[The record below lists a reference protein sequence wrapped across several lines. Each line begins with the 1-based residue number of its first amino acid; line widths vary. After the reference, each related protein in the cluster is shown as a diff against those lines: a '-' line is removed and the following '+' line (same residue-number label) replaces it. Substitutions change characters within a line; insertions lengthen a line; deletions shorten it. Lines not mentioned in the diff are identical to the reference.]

1 MAFIRYRKLVL
12 DQDGNVKS
20 GSAAIIDVTYDP
32 DNKANH
38 SRQKVR
44 EKLGKVIIYSGKKKG
59 LFQSPTRGLVWYDSE
74 KDEFSPQ
81 VTRSELEKADDD
93 KSIAAARERFPKPG
107 IHTVFGDG
115 YLLIEILKKSGIL
128 KMLHTAFS
136 EQTDYQRLLAHI
148 CYGILRDGSRISCED
163 FIAKSFLSY
172 LVPDVPLR
180 SLKSDTAYFDEMG
193 KDSAKLAF
201 FQEFIRCRRKK
212 HSDFGKACY
221 IDSTPLPND
230 IDSPFNALC
239 SHGVTNTSV
248 QMRLALVIDEITLDP
263 IWYMIIPGNVLDF
276 NTIRPMIRDIE
287 ISLDIKINS
296 YTLDAGYVT
305 KSLIKAFQIQ
315 KEDDPLPE
323 KHYLAHMPAKRGYPY
338 KTLYHQVKTQ
348 FGNARYEFIRSHHAY
363 FAREKEIT
371 VFDEPVMAYIYI
383 DQYNAL
389 KLYTDY
395 RMKNPDVFEK
405 LPMKEQNWYKVKF
418 GYFVLLSNQR
428 KTAAAILDDYF
439 GRSSIE
445 TFFKSS
451 KEYLKLLPLCKWTDE
466 RVRGKI
472 LSDIIDQIIR
482 SEMMRMRKNNTQ
494 SISEIIGKTQS
505 LMCSWDSENDEFV
518 IDQPNRQVKDI
529 FKMFRIPVPQQL
541 NYTDYRHMI
550 YV

>member
-12 DQDGNVKS
+12 DQNGNVKS
-20 GSAAIIDVTYDP
+20 GSAAIIDAVYDP
-32 DNKANH
+32 GNKKNH
-38 SRQKVR
+38 SRQVVR
-44 EKLGKVIIYSGKKKG
+44 EKLGKVVIYTSNKKG
-59 LFQSPTRGLVWYDSE
+59 LFQSPTRGLVWYDSS

-81 VTRSELEKADDD
+81 VTRSELESDEDNKD
-93 KSIAAARERFPKPG
+93 KDAVRDRFPSPG

-128 KMLHTAFS
+128 KMLHSAFP
-136 EQTDYQRLLAHI
+136 EQTSYQRLLAHI

-163 FIAKSFLSY
+163 FISKSFLSY

-180 SLKSDTAYFDEMG
+180 SLKSDTAYFEEMG
-193 KDSAKLAF
+193 KESTKLAF
-201 FQEFIRCRRKK
+201 FQEFIRCRRKEYPE
-212 HSDFGKACY
+212 FGKACY

-230 IDSPFNALC
+230 INSPFNALC
-239 SHGVTNTSV
+239 SHGVANTSV

-263 IWYMIIPGNVLDF
+263 LWYMIIPGNVLDF
-276 NTIRPMIRDIE
+276 DTIRPLIRDIE
-287 ISLDIKINS
+287 ISLDIKVNS

-305 KSLIKAFQIQ
+305 KSLIKAFPIQ
-315 KEDDPLPE
+315 PE
-323 KHYLAHMPAKRGYPY
+323 NETIPDKHYLARMPAKRGYPY
-338 KTLYHQVKTQ
+338 KTLYHQVKNQ
-348 FGNARYEFIRSHHAY
+348 FGNAKHEFIRGHHAY
-363 FAREKEIT
+363 FAQEKEIEI
-371 VFDEPVMAYIYI
+371 FGEPVMAYIYI

-389 KLYTDY
+389 KLYTEY
-395 RMKNPDVFEK
+395 RIKSPDDFEK
-405 LPMKEQNWYKVKF
+405 LSMRDQNWFKVKF

-439 GRSSIE
+439 ARTRIE
-445 TFFKSS
+445 GFFKSS

-482 SEMMRMRKNNTQ
+482 SEIMRMRKTSTQ

-505 LMCSWDSENDEFV
+505 LMCCWDAGNDEFV
-518 IDQPNRQVKDI
+518 IDSPNRQVKDI
-529 FKMFRIPVPQQL
+529 FKLFRIPIPQQL
-541 NYTDYRHMI
+541 NYTNYKQMI

>member
-1 MAFIRYRKLVL
+1 MNEKNIS
-12 DQDGNVKS
+12 DINSGN
-20 GSAAIIDVTYDP
+20 
-32 DNKANH
+32 
-38 SRQKVR
+38 
-44 EKLGKVIIYSGKKKG
+44 
-59 LFQSPTRGLVWYDSE
+59 
-74 KDEFSPQ
+74 
-81 VTRSELEKADDD
+81 
-93 KSIAAARERFPKPG
+93 IAAAKPVPRKGKDVREAFGERFEDPYEWMRNKESKELKDYVDAQNAYYRSKVTHLKNLAVS
-107 IHTVFGDG
+107 IYDDF
-115 YLLIEILKKSGIL
+115 LSEID
-128 KMLHTAFS
+128 
-136 EQTDYQRLLAHI
+136 QTDN
-148 CYGILRDGSRISCED
+148 S
-163 FIAKSFLSY
+163 
-172 LVPDVPLR
+172 VPVRNHD
-180 SLKSDTAYFDEMG
+180 Y
-193 KDSAKLAF
+193 
-201 FQEFIRCRRKK
+201 
-212 HSDFGKACY
+212 
-221 IDSTPLPND
+221 
-230 IDSPFNALC
+230 
-239 SHGVTNTSV
+239 
-248 QMRLALVIDEITLDP
+248 
-263 IWYMIIPGNVLDF
+263 W
-276 NTIRPMIRDIE
+276 
-287 ISLDIKINS
+287 
-296 YTLDAGYVT
+296 
-305 KSLIKAFQIQ
+305 
-315 KEDDPLPE
+315 
-323 KHYLAHMPAKRGYPY
+323 
-338 KTLYHQVKTQ
+338 
-348 FGNARYEFIRSHHAY
+348 Y